1 MSRPDQV
8 TREIAPCKN
17 CVDRHE
23 ACWGKCEKYKQWKMM
38 LDEVNRRRRE
48 YREKSRAYYNPH
60 IY

>member
-8 TREIAPCKN
+8 TRDIAPCKN
-17 CVDRHE
+17 CVDRHD

-48 YREKSRAYYNPH
+48 YIEKSLAYYNPR

>member
-1 MSRPDQV
+1 MIRPYQV
-8 TREIAPCKN
+8 KREIAPCKD

-23 ACWGKCEKYKQWKMM
+23 VCWSECEKYKQWKMM

-48 YREKSRAYYNPH
+48 YREKSLAYYNPR

>member
-1 MSRPDQV
+1 MIRPYQV
-8 TREIAPCKN
+8 KREIAPCKD

-23 ACWGKCEKYKQWKMM
+23 VCWGECEKYKKWKMM

-48 YREKSRAYYNPH
+48 YREKSLAYYNPR

>member
-1 MSRPDQV
+1 MIIPYQV
-8 TREIAPCKN
+8 KREIAPCKD

-23 ACWGKCEKYKQWKMM
+23 VCWGECEKYKQWKMM

-48 YREKSRAYYNPH
+48 YREKMIAYYKPR

>member
-1 MSRPDQV
+1 MIRTYQLKS
-8 TREIAPCKN
+8 EIAPCKN

-23 ACWGKCEKYKQWKMM
+23 VCWGECEKYKQWKMR

-48 YREKSRAYYNPH
+48 YREKSLAYYKTR

>member
-1 MSRPDQV
+1 MIRPYQV
-8 TREIAPCKN
+8 KREIAPCKD

-23 ACWGKCEKYKQWKMM
+23 VCWGECEKYKKWKMM

-48 YREKSRAYYNPH
+48 YREKSLAYYNKR

>member
-1 MSRPDQV
+1 MSRPDQF

-23 ACWGKCEKYKQWKMM
+23 VCWGECEKYKQWKMR

-48 YREKSRAYYNPH
+48 YREKSLAYYNPR